1 MRVGMTAPIYC
12 AIGDIHGELARLQ
25 ALHAEVVAHA
35 RAAWARRPVQLIHLG
50 DLVDRGPDS
59 AGVVDY
65 LMRFS
70 VPGWP
75 APMTLRGNHEQMMID
90 ALADPARE
98 SREWWHWLGNGGE
111 ETLESYSDRPPS
123 EIIAHLDWLKDLPT
137 LHIAEQAGFVFVH
150 GGVDPDL
157 FPNCGEHIHMWTRQ
171 PAFFDPRCWT
181 APALRGRRV
190 IHGHTPTDDCLP
202 ESAGGGRRLNIDTG
216 AVYGGRLTA
225 VFLDAGTPDFFL
237 HT

>member
-1 MRVGMTAPIYC
+1 MRGGMTAPVYC
-12 AIGDIHGELARLQ
+12 AIGDIHGELGRLM
-25 ALHAEVVAHA
+25 ALHAEVRLHA
-35 RAAWARRPVQLIHLG
+35 RAAWPGRPVQLVHLG

-59 AGVVDY
+59 AGVIDCV
-65 LMRFS
+65 MNFS

-75 APMTLRGNHEQMMID
+75 APVTLRGNHEQMMID

-98 SREWWHWLGNGGE
+98 SSEWRHWLRNGGAQ
-111 ETLESYSDRPPS
+111 TLHAYSDRPAS
-123 EIIAHLDWLKDLPT
+123 DLIAHLDWLKSLPT
-137 LHIAEQAGFVFVH
+137 LHIAERAGLVFVH
-150 GGVDPDL
+150 GGVDPDR
-157 FPNCGEHIHMWTRQ
+157 FPHCGEEVHMWTRR
-171 PAFFDPRCWT
+171 PEFFDPRFWT

-190 IHGHTPTDDCLP
+190 IHGHTPTDDFLP

-225 VFLDAGTPDFFL
+225 VFLEGGTPDYFL